1 MALAEPIELGKIDMW
16 DETIWVSIDDLNHD
30 EYINRGD
37 LDQFHPCDTS
47 LDDIKSASVSGGLAT
62 LKIKCQECN
71 QVFDLE
77 YVYART
83 ANNEDGE

>member
-1 MALAEPIELGKIDMW
+1 MSLDISKIDMW
-16 DETIWVSIDDLNHD
+16 DETFWLAIDEENHE

-47 LDDIKSASVSGGLAT
+47 LDEIISGTIQGGLAT
-62 LKIKCQECN
+62 LKIKCQECGEI
-71 QVFDLE
+71 FPLE